1 MKKAILV
8 FGLFILTL
16 SAFCQNTTREEYA
29 YMTKGIK
36 VQMESGLDM
45 KKGYVLKKV
54 LRVYPQGGNSKITF
68 TLLLRENRKDN
79 LAGVVVFTEDYTPN
93 KWTLKSI
100 PISDSNITDGE
111 SYNEIMSAYT
121 LSLREWN
128 KEMLIGYIEALG
140 ELNVLLLQ
148 TFGRNINQIPTIE

>member
-1 MKKAILV
+1 
-8 FGLFILTL
+8 
-16 SAFCQNTTREEYA
+16 
-29 YMTKGIK
+29 
-36 VQMESGLDM
+36 M

-79 LAGVVVFTEDYTPN
+79 LAGVVVFTEDYTTN
-93 KWTLKSI
+93 KWTLKAI
-100 PISDSNITDGE
+100 PIFDSNITDGE
-111 SYNEIMSAYT
+111 SYNEIMSAYI